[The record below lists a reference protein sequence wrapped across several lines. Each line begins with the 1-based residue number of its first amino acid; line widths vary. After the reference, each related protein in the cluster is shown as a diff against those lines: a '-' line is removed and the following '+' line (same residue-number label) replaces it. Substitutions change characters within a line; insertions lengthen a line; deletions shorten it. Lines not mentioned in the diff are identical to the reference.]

1 MKNKLKSYN
10 VLLFIFGYIVV
21 IVLILAAMGIYSYR
35 LLVNTVYSD
44 FMSGNEQY
52 LSGIVNRHENDMQIT
67 DNITS
72 QIGLMD
78 ENTRFRLTEKPEYA
92 EELIK
97 SLRGYTT
104 VSQFFDF
111 MFYHYHEDDYFFH
124 PFSSMSK
131 WMFQKFGAEFSAI
144 STADFL
150 EFATVKT
157 KRLQFL
163 PEQGIGGSLLQS
175 YLTEDR
181 YIVFART
188 VKVDFKDSLIFFI
201 PCSYYD
207 ALLTDGENGMR
218 YDFLLYD
225 DKVIVTRGGGGI
237 PEAELISFLEAE
249 YADAQSKRHLVQ
261 KEVFIGK
268 NEYLFTAQQG
278 NSGICYGTLQ
288 SMDVYHDKVLTE
300 QWAIF
305 MLLLMCMLLAGG
317 IIIFASKG
325 FVSKIKQLNNL
336 LNEDSF
342 YDLNKIESGI
352 QTLLTTYQRTE
363 MEGLILKKTRFVRNF
378 IRGDFESKEEA
389 VAEAARAGLCVL
401 YDQYLVV
408 LMRSRERADENS
420 TYAEILQT
428 ISQKPEVEGYGI
440 HLINNNQNLFVLYA
454 DTEAAIEEIMQSML
468 KISRKA
474 GNDYVIACSDCHSDF
489 TEASKAYLEAVN
501 AFDNYLLL
509 DNSKVIRFT
518 EVAQKEYVS
527 MLPDSY
533 LQRLKQAIRTG
544 DKMAVEKT
552 VKDICGKL
560 NREKVSLYSFRIF
573 SNDIIHILLSEWKG
587 DKAQFDNFYNV
598 FTLSQ
603 CMNIQEFGEL
613 LCEVCNMI
621 IDSHSGKTV
630 SVSDVVAEAIVYMK
644 ENCHNP
650 ELTMNTLAEYLG
662 VSSVTLSVEF
672 KNEMDMKPSD
682 YLANLRME
690 KAKELLKNTDMRIKE
705 ISVQVGYEDD
715 RVFMRRFKKYTGMTP
730 GEYRSS

>member
-10 VLLFIFGYIVV
+10 VLLFILGYVLV
-21 IVLILAAMGIYSYR
+21 IILILAAMGIYSYR

-44 FMSGNEQY
+44 FLSGNEQY
-52 LSGIVNRHENDMQIT
+52 LSGIMSRHENDMQIT

-72 QIGLMD
+72 QIGLVD

-92 EELIK
+92 EELMK
-97 SLRGYTT
+97 TLRGYTT

-124 PFSSMSK
+124 PSSSMSK
-131 WMFQKFGAEFSAI
+131 WMFREYGAEFSAI
-144 STADFL
+144 STEDFL

-163 PEQGIGGSLLQS
+163 PEQGIGGPFLQS

-181 YIVFART
+181 YVVFTRA
-188 VKVDFKDSLIFFI
+188 VKVDFKDSLVFFI
-201 PCSYYD
+201 SGSYYD
-207 ALLTDGENGMR
+207 ALLTDGENGVR
-218 YDFLLYD
+218 HDFLLYD
-225 DKVIVTRGGGGI
+225 DKVIVTRGSDEI
-237 PEAELISFLEAE
+237 AEAEFLAFLEAE
-249 YADAQSKRHLVQ
+249 YAEEQSKSQLLQ
-261 KEVFIGK
+261 KEVLVGK

-278 NSGICYGTLQ
+278 SSGICYGTLQ
-288 SMDVYHDKVLTE
+288 SMDVYHDKVMTE

-305 MLLLMCMLLAGG
+305 MLLLVCLLLAGTV
-317 IIIFASKG
+317 ILFASKG
-325 FVSKIKQLNNL
+325 FVNKIKRLNGL

-342 YDLNKIESGI
+342 YDLNRIESGI

-363 MEGLILKKTRFVRNF
+363 MEGLILKKTRFIRNF

-401 YDQYLVV
+401 YERYLVV
-408 LMRSRERADENS
+408 LLRSRERADENS
-420 TYAEILQT
+420 TYAEMLQV
-428 ISQKPEVEGYGI
+428 ISQKTEVEGYGI
-440 HLINNNQNLFVLYA
+440 HLINNNQNLFVLYS
-454 DTEAAIEEIMQSML
+454 DTEVAIEEIMQSML
-468 KISRKA
+468 EISQKA
-474 GNDYVIACSDCHSDF
+474 GNDYVIACSDYHSDF

-509 DNSKVIRFT
+509 DNSKVIRFA
-518 EVAQKEYVS
+518 EVAHKEYVN
-527 MLPDSY
+527 MLPESY

-544 DKMAVEKT
+544 DKTAVENT

-560 NREKVSLYSFRIF
+560 NRERVSLYSFRIF

-621 IDSHSGKTV
+621 IDSYTGKAV
-630 SVSDVVAEAIVYMK
+630 SVSGVVEQAIVYMK

-650 ELTMNTLAEYLG
+650 ELTMNALAEHLG

-690 KAKELLKNTDMRIKE
+690 KAKEMLKNTDMRIKE
-705 ISVQVGYEDD
+705 ISFQVGYEDD
-715 RVFMRRFKKYTGMTP
+715 RVFMRRFKKYTGVTP
-730 GEYRSS
+730 GEYRNS